1 MVGKVW
7 YKFCHIVA
15 GWTCRTAWERK
26 SEKKSE
32 KSFSWA
38 LTSWTGCGRVGSPA
52 TAGRRT
58 PRDLGYNQGREEDT
72 TPPPGG
78 GGGSARHKGER
89 VPLGWHE
96 PGRVETCGG
105 FLLT

>member
-1 MVGKVW
+1 MDLPDSMGEE
-7 YKFCHIVA
+7 
-15 GWTCRTAWERK
+15 ER
-26 SEKKSE
+26 KKSE
-32 KSFSWA
+32 KSFSRA

-78 GGGSARHKGER
+78 GGRSARHKGER